1 MSTEEVAS
9 MLLEFYEIEFVIG
22 VVILIEGLV
31 KQFDGVLDWILGKN
45 NRNIAIGELK
55 QIIGAGM

>member
-1 MSTEEVAS
+1 